1 MSRGCFGIGLF
12 RMGLFWFG
20 AVLTWDCFGLGL
32 FWFGAVSVGLFW
44 LGRFRLGRFHTV
56 ALNNTFI
63 NIISCK
69 LSFQSFRLVSGS
81 LHRNL
86 SVILSNH
93 GRYLS
98 G

>member
-44 LGRFRLGRFHTV
+44 SGRFRLGRFHTV
-56 ALNNTFI
+56 ATKISSNTLI
-63 NIISCK
+63 EMVISTFKC
-69 LSFQSFRLVSGS
+69 
-81 LHRNL
+81 
-86 SVILSNH
+86 VI
-93 GRYLS
+93 GIECRY
-98 G
+98 